1 MVVLGTLSC
10 GDGGGV
16 GPGALRFGQVGQI
29 TISLDTPLGLGV
41 GTLSQTLQ
49 WQSSGAWSFRE
60 SISYRGLIGDET
72 FRRNPGDPAAF
83 ALGYAQLITRVN
95 EAEGLKLFID
105 ELPVGIDAEE
115 CGPTLTRL
123 TFSIRDDPTAD
134 DVTWTQCAD
143 GSLSR
148 ITPVGAGPNP
158 AAARLVIATQQSR
171 DATVG
176 VDFLSVYRGS
186 VPFGTLARGEDTDA
200 APTAPFVVTDQ
211 AAWEAFWLEHA
222 GSTDAPEV
230 DFGAEMVIVGAVG
243 ERDEAGDSVEIR
255 RVLRIDKGTLTE
267 IFERVPGDFCT
278 PAARSHFPFHV
289 IVSPVTPSPIR
300 FADIR
305 TEEVPCGG

>member
-60 SISYRGLIGDET
+60 SISYRGLVGDET
-72 FRRNPGDPAAF
+72 FSRNPGDPAVF
-83 ALGYAQLITRVN
+83 ASEYASLIARVN
-95 EAEGLKLFID
+95 EVQGLKLFID
-105 ELPVGIDAEE
+105 ELKPGTDEE

-123 TFSIRDDPTAD
+123 TFSILDEPTVD
-134 DVTWTQCAD
+134 TVTWSQCAD

-148 ITPVGAGPNP
+148 ITPVGAGPQP

-176 VDFLSVYRGS
+176 VDFLSEYRGS

-200 APTAPFVVTDQ
+200 APTAPFVMTDQ

-243 ERDEAGDSVEIR
+243 ERDEAGDSVEVR
-255 RVLRIDKGTLTE
+255 RVLQVNNGTLTE
-267 IFERVPGDFCT
+267 VFERIPGDFCT
-278 PAARSHFPFHV
+278 PAARVHYPFHV
-289 IVSPVTPSPIR
+289 IVSPITPAPIR